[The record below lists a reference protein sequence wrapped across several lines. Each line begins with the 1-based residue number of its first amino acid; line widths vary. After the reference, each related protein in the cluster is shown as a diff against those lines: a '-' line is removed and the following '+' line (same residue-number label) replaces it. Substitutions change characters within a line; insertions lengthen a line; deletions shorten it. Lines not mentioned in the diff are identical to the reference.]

1 MRAVIKC
8 DADIIDDQLTQWL
21 EQRNWLPNEP
31 QNADIVQQHRS
42 ETLEYVPAQ
51 DRVIAEH
58 THILTLF
65 DETTRAW
72 GTVCRPNKNRLTFR
86 LKHPVSEKLKKACE
100 RLVTDVQSNSSLRF
114 SETKIEV
121 LEPQGEHRAFAGTV
135 LSPDRWDVV
144 KQEKRTEYRVMLA
157 SGAIAVL
164 TLLATSPALRPLVL
178 SPFATAWATW
188 VGGILER
195 LGTTAIVT
203 AIVAGLQLYLHW
215 KDVQRQPPV
224 RWMLD

>member
-31 QNADIVQQHRS
+31 QNAQLVEQHRA

-51 DRVIAEH
+51 DRTIAEH

-72 GTVCRPNKNRLTFR
+72 GTVCRPNKKRLTFR

-100 RLVTDVQSNSSLRF
+100 RLVTDILSNSSLQF

-135 LSPDRWDVV
+135 LSPHRWHVV
-144 KQEKRTEYRVMLA
+144 KQERRTEYRVMLA
-157 SGAIAVL
+157 SGAIAIG
-164 TLLATSPALRPLVL
+164 TLLATSPALRPLLL
-178 SPFATAWATW
+178 SPFALDWATW

-195 LGTTAIVT
+195 LGTTAVVT

-215 KDVQRQPPV
+215 KDVQREPPI